1 MGSIAGRWLEGVLV
15 TVGETMAVL
24 TPSTAESVVDAEAFR
39 VDAGGAE
46 SNVAGHV
53 VHCGRG
59 ARWYSRLGR
68 DALGSRVYRI
78 LEQRGIDVSG
88 VHWDDDS
95 PTGLYVKEP
104 GGAVRY
110 YRSGSAASKL
120 SPQDAG
126 KIVLDDAAVVH
137 LSGITP
143 ALSPSA
149 ARAIETVWERAHLR
163 GIPVSFDVNHRP
175 NLWSAERAAPV
186 LRSLA
191 NRADIVFV
199 GLDEAARLWGT
210 TTPRDVRT
218 LLPTAASL
226 VVKDGAV
233 GATVFDGDDEIF
245 VPTPPVDVIEEVGA
259 GDAFAGAFLASLMQG
274 KDLRLSVAA
283 GHAQAALT
291 LRSTSDFLEEA
302 R

>member
-210 TTPRDVRT
+210 TTPREVRT

>member
-1 MGSIAGRWLEGVLV
+1 MGSIGGLPRDGVLV
-15 TVGETMAVL
+15 TLGETMAVL
-24 TPSTAESVVDAEAFR
+24 TPNSAESIVDADAFR

-46 SNVAGHV
+46 SNVAAHV
-53 VHCGRG
+53 VRCGRA

-68 DALGSRVYRI
+68 DALGGRVHRI
-78 LEQRGIDVSG
+78 LQLRGIDVSG
-88 VHWDDDS
+88 VGWDDDS

-104 GGAVRY
+104 GGGVSY

-120 SPQDAG
+120 SPDDTGA
-126 KIVLDDAAVVH
+126 IVLDDAAIVH
-137 LSGITP
+137 LTGITP
-143 ALSPSA
+143 ALSLSA
-149 ARAIETVWERAHLR
+149 AAAVDTVLNEARRR

-175 NLWSAERAAPV
+175 GLWAAELAAPT

-199 GLDEAARLWGT
+199 GLDEAARLWYT
-210 TTPRDVRT
+210 SNPREVRA
-218 LLPTAASL
+218 LLNSAAVL

-233 GATVFDGDDEIF
+233 GATVFDGNKEFF

-259 GDAFAGAFLASLMQG
+259 GDAFAGAFLASLMHG
-274 KDLRLSVAA
+274 EDLRLCAAA
-283 GHAQAALT
+283 GHAQAALA
-291 LRSTSDFLEEA
+291 LRSTSDFLEET

>member
-1 MGSIAGRWLEGVLV
+1 MGSIGGRRREGVLV
-15 TVGETMAVL
+15 TLGETMAVL
-24 TPSTAESVVDAEAFR
+24 TPNSAESIVDADAFR

-59 ARWYSRLGR
+59 ARWYSRLGS

-88 VHWDDDS
+88 VRWDDNA

-104 GGAVRY
+104 GGSVRY
-110 YRSGSAASKL
+110 YRAGSAASHL
-120 SPQDAG
+120 SPEDAG
-126 KIVLDDAAVVH
+126 SIVLDDAAVVH
-137 LSGITP
+137 LTGITP
-143 ALSPSA
+143 ALSTSA
-149 ARAIETVWERAHLR
+149 ATAVETVWERALQR

-175 NLWSAERAAPV
+175 GLWTAQRAAPA

-199 GLDEAARLWGT
+199 GLDEAARLWRT
-210 TTPRDVRT
+210 TTPGEVRS
-218 LLPTAASL
+218 LLPSPAVV

-233 GATVFDGDDEIF
+233 GATVFDGGEECF
-245 VPTPPVDVIEEVGA
+245 VPTPPVDVVEEVGA

-274 KDLRLSVAA
+274 DDLRLSAAA
-283 GHAQAALT
+283 GHAQAALA
-291 LRSTSDFLEEA
+291 LRSTSDFLEET

>member
-1 MGSIAGRWLEGVLV
+1 MESIGGRRREGVLV
-15 TVGETMAVL
+15 TLGETMAVI
-24 TPSTAESVVDAEAFR
+24 TPDTAESIVDAQAFR

-68 DALGSRVYRI
+68 DALGSRVHRV
-78 LEQRGIDVSG
+78 LQQRGIDVSG
-88 VHWDDDS
+88 VRWDDDS

-104 GGAVRY
+104 GGAVSY

-120 SPQDAG
+120 SPHD
-126 KIVLDDAAVVH
+126 IRSVVLDDAAIVH
-137 LSGITP
+137 VTGITP
-143 ALSPSA
+143 ALSTSA
-149 ARAIETVWERAHLR
+149 AAAVDAVLDEARRQ
-163 GIPVSFDVNHRP
+163 GILVSFDVNHRP
-175 NLWSAERAAPV
+175 GLWSAELAAPA

-199 GLDEAARLWGT
+199 GLDEAARLWKT
-210 TTPRDVRT
+210 ATPGEVRT
-218 LLPTAASL
+218 LLHSPASL
-226 VVKDGAV
+226 VVKDGAI
-233 GATVFDGDDEIF
+233 GATVFDGDEEFF

-274 KDLRLSVAA
+274 EDLRLSAAA
-283 GHAQAALT
+283 GHAQAALA